1 MRRDE
6 VITILSAHA
15 DELCARFGVTSLRV
29 FGSVARDDARPSS
42 DVDLLVDFVEPPSFA
57 SFMDLRFF
65 LEDLLGVTVDLVT
78 ENGLKARV
86 RPYVEKDAI
95 RVA

>member
-1 MRRDE
+1 MKRE
-6 VITILSAHA
+6 KVVTILHGCA
-15 DELCARFGVTSLRV
+15 DELRTRFGVTSLRV
-29 FGSVARDDARPSS
+29 FGSVARNDARPSS
-42 DVDLLVDFVEPPSFA
+42 DVDLLVDFAEPPSFA

-65 LEDLLGVTVDLVT
+65 LEDLLGATVDLVT

>member
-1 MRRDE
+1 MKRED
-6 VITILSAHA
+6 VITVLGGCA
-15 DELCARFGVTSLRV
+15 DELRTRFGVTSLRV
-29 FGSVARDDARPSS
+29 FGSVARDDAQPSS
-42 DVDLLVDFVEPPSFA
+42 DVDILVDFDESPSFA
-57 SFMDLRFF
+57 RFMDLRFF
-65 LEDLLGVTVDLVT
+65 LEDLLGMTVDLVT